1 MTKTRLLTIIVLL
14 GLMIIM
20 FGACSE
26 STPSPTT
33 STPTETSIK
42 NVTEARDDV
51 LSYLHENIWEEV
63 PAAGVT
69 WEERNITPE
78 GLVGQT
84 TIEFN
89 ASNYWEVT
97 VSYPVVAPQNIVYDV
112 LVTNH
117 ETGWHWQG
125 EVRPNG
131 SIEETGQE
139 KPEGTLIVSE
149 LLSDP
154 IYDTEVKIYG
164 RVDGLGELMC
174 SCFFLI
180 SGRESVQVW
189 YDTMVENDGTVRP
202 AVSVEGIENGD
213 QVIVTGELKRGGT
226 HHSLNDF
233 WASSIEING

>member
-1 MTKTRLLTIIVLL
+1 MRKTRLLAVMALLVLIIT
-14 GLMIIM
+14 M

-26 STPSPTT
+26 PTPSPTT
-33 STPTETSIK
+33 STTAEPAIQ
-42 NVTEARDDV
+42 NDTEARDTV
-51 LSYLHENIWEEV
+51 LSYLHENVWEEV
-63 PAAGVT
+63 PTTGVA
-69 WEERNITPE
+69 WERRDITPE

-84 TIEFN
+84 TIEFI

-97 VSYPVVAPQNIVYDV
+97 VAYPVVAPQNIVYDV

-174 SCFFLI
+174 SCFFII

-189 YDTMVENDGTVRP
+189 YDTMVENDGTARP

-233 WASSIEING
+233 WVSSIEIID